1 MYEFLYS
8 SLLYKF
14 LYDKFLLYEKYKMF
28 QFIHIQASFYPQSLL
43 LKILKFSKSTNWIN
57 YIILNLLF
65 KTR

>member
-43 LKILKFSKSTNWIN
+43 LKILKFSKSTN
-57 YIILNLLF
+57 
-65 KTR
+65 